1 MFNLNLGNNLL
12 SGQIPQSLGNL
23 TSLQDLDISA
33 NNLNGSI
40 PTTIGNCARLTSL
53 NLSNNDFS
61 GEVPSQIGNLLGLNY
76 LLDLSSNSFSGR
88 IPQDLSNSS
97 ITSYIHE
104 ISLQFIDLSYN
115 NLSGPIP
122 NIGIF
127 KQAPAASFTGNPNL
141 CGSEKG
147 ISPCNIKSTPKKSRD
162 NKLIISVLVPVL
174 SFVLIATV
182 IAIFCIITRKRS
194 KDIDEETTDTDT
206 ITFANIMNA
215 TENFDEKYCIGKGCF
230 GSVYKATLPTGQIV
244 AVKQMKTTS
253 TDEVPAKNKQSFENE
268 IQALTEVRHRNIIK
282 LYGYCCKESGM
293 YLMYEYMEKGSLGNV
308 LYGVEAILNLDWATR
323 VNIVQDLAHALAYLH
338 HDCNPPIVHRD
349 VSINNVLLEADMV
362 PRLSDFGT
370 AKLLN
375 PHSSNWTGVA
385 GSYGYMAPELALT
398 MKVTEKCDV
407 YSFGVVTFEI
417 MMGRHP
423 GELLT
428 SLQSSYP
435 TSTSPESLVL
445 LLKDIL
451 DQRLLPPT
459 DKETEQV
466 ARVLN
471 VALGCTRVSPESR
484 PSMRTVAQELS
495 PRT

>member
-1 MFNLNLGNNLL
+1 M
-12 SGQIPQSLGNL
+12 
-23 TSLQDLDISA
+23 
-33 NNLNGSI
+33 
-40 PTTIGNCARLTSL
+40 
-53 NLSNNDFS
+53 
-61 GEVPSQIGNLLGLNY
+61 
-76 LLDLSSNSFSGR
+76 
-88 IPQDLSNSS
+88 
-97 ITSYIHE
+97 

-115 NLSGPIP
+115 NFSGPIP
-122 NIGIF
+122 NVGIF

-147 ISPCNIKSTPKKSRD
+147 ISLCNIKSTTKKSRE

-174 SFVLIATV
+174 SFVLIATL
-182 IAIFCIITRKRS
+182 IAIFCIITRQRS

-215 TENFDEKYCIGKGCF
+215 TENFDEKYCIGKGSF

-244 AVKQMKTTS
+244 AVKRMKTTS
-253 TDEVPAKNKQSFENE
+253 TDEVPSKNKQSFENE
-268 IQALTEVRHRNIIK
+268 IRALTEVRHRNIIK
-282 LYGYCCKESGM
+282 LYGYCCKESRM
-293 YLMYEYMEKGSLGNV
+293 YLVYEYMEKGSLGNV

-349 VSINNVLLEADMV
+349 VSINNVLLEAEMV

-375 PHSSNWTGVA
+375 PDSSNWTSVA

-407 YSFGVVTFEI
+407 YSFGFVTFEI

-428 SLQSSYP
+428 SLQSS
-435 TSTSPESLVL
+435 STSPESLVL

>member
-1 MFNLNLGNNLL
+1 
-12 SGQIPQSLGNL
+12 
-23 TSLQDLDISA
+23 
-33 NNLNGSI
+33 
-40 PTTIGNCARLTSL
+40 
-53 NLSNNDFS
+53 
-61 GEVPSQIGNLLGLNY
+61 
-76 LLDLSSNSFSGR
+76 
-88 IPQDLSNSS
+88 
-97 ITSYIHE
+97 
-104 ISLQFIDLSYN
+104 
-115 NLSGPIP
+115 
-122 NIGIF
+122 
-127 KQAPAASFTGNPNL
+127 
-141 CGSEKG
+141 
-147 ISPCNIKSTPKKSRD
+147 
-162 NKLIISVLVPVL
+162 
-174 SFVLIATV
+174 
-182 IAIFCIITRKRS
+182 
-194 KDIDEETTDTDT
+194 
-206 ITFANIMNA
+206 MNA
-215 TENFDEKYCIGKGCF
+215 TKNFNEKYCIGKGSF

-244 AVKQMKTTS
+244 AVKKLKTTS

-268 IQALTEVRHRNIIK
+268 IPALTEVRHRNIIK
-282 LYGYCCKESGM
+282 LYGYCCKESEM
-293 YLMYEYMEKGSLGNV
+293 YLVYEYMEKGSLGNV
-308 LYGVEAILNLDWATR
+308 LYGVEAILNLEWATR

-349 VSINNVLLEADMV
+349 VSINNVLLETDMV

-375 PHSSNWTGVA
+375 PDSSNWTGVA